1 MKPNKETERERKKK
15 GRGEGEKSRAK
26 GRSTSRLKRRK
37 KIKHDKLG
45 QQLFI
50 FDVRELPTG
59 KSVFCLATPVEG

>member
-1 MKPNKETERERKKK
+1 MKPNKETERERKKRT
-15 GRGEGEKSRAK
+15 GRGREIKGEGEE
-26 GRSTSRLKRRK
+26 TSRLKRRK

-45 QQLFI
+45 RQLFI